1 MQSRSPLRSAL
12 LLAGAASLTLTACG
26 GGASGD
32 AGSGSA
38 GAGGP
43 ITVTATDT
51 ECTVSANT
59 APAGKVTFTVTNKG
73 TKINEFYVY
82 AEGDRIVGEVENITP
97 GLSRDFI
104 VEVSEPG
111 SYETACK
118 PGMVGNGIRSAFTV
132 TGDAPAAK
140 TDDQDLQ
147 AAVAGY
153 SRWVNSQGD
162 AFLTRTTEFV
172 ELVKAGKVEEAK
184 ALYPVARSYWERIE
198 PVAESFGDLDP
209 KIDGREDVVE
219 EGMAFTGYH
228 RLEKDLWVDGL
239 QKDTSA
245 IADQLLADVTELVT
259 KAKSVE
265 LNPLQL
271 ANGSKALLDEIAT
284 GKITGEEER
293 YSHTDLWDFEANF
306 EGSKQAIA
314 ELRPYLT
321 KKDAALVGKIDA
333 TGKTL
338 GDLLET
344 YRQGDGFVLY
354 TDLTEDDIKKLTQ
367 ALDAFSENVAQVAG
381 VVAKA

>member
-1 MQSRSPLRSAL
+1 
-12 LLAGAASLTLTACG
+12 
-26 GGASGD
+26 
-32 AGSGSA
+32 
-38 GAGGP
+38 
-43 ITVTATDT
+43 
-51 ECTVSANT
+51 
-59 APAGKVTFTVTNKG
+59 
-73 TKINEFYVY
+73 
-82 AEGDRIVGEVENITP
+82 
-97 GLSRDFI
+97 
-104 VEVSEPG
+104 
-111 SYETACK
+111 
-118 PGMVGNGIRSAFTV
+118 
-132 TGDAPAAK
+132 
-140 TDDQDLQ
+140 
-147 AAVAGY
+147 
-153 SRWVNSQGD
+153 
-162 AFLTRTTEFV
+162 
-172 ELVKAGKVEEAK
+172 
-184 ALYPVARSYWERIE
+184 
-198 PVAESFGDLDP
+198 
-209 KIDGREDVVE
+209 
-219 EGMAFTGYH
+219 MAFTGYH
-228 RLEKDLWVDGL
+228 RMEKDLWVDGL

-354 TDLTEDDIKKLTQ
+354 TDLTEDDVKKLTQ